1 MEIPAA
7 LAGPEGC
14 GDDGDGAWNWMAY
27 PQALQGGNHVFP
39 FGYADDVDG
48 VYLFISHHR
57 IAGCLV
63 AEPIKSAYRVLPN
76 TVMSKGLGG
85 TTARKNSL
93 NFSALQFGDIS
104 FQREAVKGAPLAN
117 SPKPIE
123 ADLMGAVF
131 LEKEAVTALCGIRVI
146 WVAPAMRKK
155 RIASQLLDA
164 ARISFCK
171 GFALK
176 TSQLAFSDPTSSG
189 KALASRYCGTAAFL
203 AYKTFI

>member
-1 MEIPAA
+1 
-7 LAGPEGC
+7 
-14 GDDGDGAWNWMAY
+14 
-27 PQALQGGNHVFP
+27 
-39 FGYADDVDG
+39 
-48 VYLFISHHR
+48 
-57 IAGCLV
+57 
-63 AEPIKSAYRVLPN
+63 
-76 TVMSKGLGG
+76 
-85 TTARKNSL
+85 
-93 NFSALQFGDIS
+93 
-104 FQREAVKGAPLAN
+104 
-117 SPKPIE
+117 
-123 ADLMGAVF
+123 MGAVF